1 MAEAY
6 EVNCAPHNYYGHL
19 CSAISAHFCAVVPN
33 FRVMEIDIDSVSWR
47 DELFLNAPVIENG
60 ELLVPKGPGWGVE
73 VNEAAGTRASTRYA
87 LTDPRHRDPIPN
99 QDADMTTRFD
109 ILGIGN
115 AIVDVV
121 AQADD
126 TFLSR
131 HDMRKGS
138 MTLINADAAD
148 TLYTAMPPGQES
160 SGGSAANTCAVAAAL
175 GARVAYL
182 GKVANDQLGTV
193 FRHDM
198 TAIGVHF
205 PSTPLYGGAPTA
217 RCLIVVTPDGQ
228 RTMHTYLGACVSF
241 DEADVA
247 EALVADAAVTYLE
260 GYLFDPPA
268 AQRAF
273 RRAAA
278 AAHAAG
284 QQVALS
290 LSDAFCVDRHRAAF
304 RELVKQDI
312 DILFA
317 NEAEVTSLYEE
328 NTFDAAAECARA
340 DVALAALTRSE
351 AGSVILRGAETVKI
365 AAEPTRVVDTTGAGD
380 AYAAGFLTGLTTGRP
395 LQVCGKL
402 ASIAAAEVIS
412 HYGARPLAD
421 LKKLAS
427 AAG

>member
-1 MAEAY
+1 
-6 EVNCAPHNYYGHL
+6 
-19 CSAISAHFCAVVPN
+19 
-33 FRVMEIDIDSVSWR
+33 
-47 DELFLNAPVIENG
+47 
-60 ELLVPKGPGWGVE
+60 
-73 VNEAAGTRASTRYA
+73 
-87 LTDPRHRDPIPN
+87 
-99 QDADMTTRFD
+99 MTARFD

-138 MTLINADAAD
+138 MTLIDADAAEA
-148 TLYTAMPPGQES
+148 LYAAMPPGQES

-182 GKVANDQLGTV
+182 GKVADDQLGTV

-205 PSTPLYGGAPTA
+205 PSTPLSGGAPTA
-217 RCLIVVTPDGQ
+217 RCLILVTPDGQ
-228 RTMHTYLGACVSF
+228 RTMNTFLGACVSF

-284 QQVALS
+284 RQVALS

-304 RELVKQDI
+304 LELVKQDV

-328 NTFDAAAECARA
+328 NTFEAAAERAAR

-351 AGSVILRGAETVKI
+351 AGSVILRGAETVEI
-365 AAEPTRVVDTTGAGD
+365 AAEPTHVVDTTGAGD
-380 AYAAGFLTGLTTGRP
+380 AYAAGFLAGLTAGRSLP
-395 LQVCGKL
+395 VCGKI
-402 ASIAAAEVIS
+402 ASHRGGRGDQPLRRAAAGGSEAAV
-412 HYGARPLAD
+412 PLKQPAVYIM
-421 LKKLAS
+421 AS
-427 AAG
+427 QRNGTLYTGVTSNLVQRAYQHRESILPDFHCDTAANCSSGMNSITTWPAP